1 MLKKNAVLFLTGGT
15 VYPAFEVL
23 SRGRTDISMSIAG
36 GVCLCLID
44 QICHKKM
51 QNCSLAQRCAAG
63 SGIITGIEFLT
74 GVVVNIVLKMNVWD
88 YSAMPGNILGQ
99 VCLPYSLLWFF
110 LTIPALGVCAWFEK
124 FIAQNSRLSRKL

>member
-15 VYPAFEVL
+15 VYPALEVL

-88 YSAMPGNILGQ
+88 YSAMPGNILEALLYLKLKFQ
-99 VCLPYSLLWFF
+99 KCKLQNRRPLPYYSLHFSLRNYC
-110 LTIPALGVCAWFEK
+110 LL
-124 FIAQNSRLSRKL
+124 LSL

>member
-1 MLKKNAVLFLTGGT
+1 MAQKGYIVFTLDNRGSANRGLE
-15 VYPAFEVL
+15 FENITHRQL
-23 SRGRTDISMSIAG
+23 GKIESE
-36 GVCLCLID
+36 D
-44 QICHKKM
+44 Q
-51 QNCSLAQRCAAG
+51 
-63 SGIITGIEFLT
+63 ITGIEFLT

>member
-1 MLKKNAVLFLTGGT
+1 MLKKNAALFLTGGT
-15 VYPAFEVL
+15 VYPALEVI

-51 QNCSLAQRCAAG
+51 QNRSLAQRCAVG
-63 SGIITGIEFLT
+63 SGIITSVEFLT
-74 GVVVNIVLKMNVWD
+74 GIIVNVFLKMNVWD
-88 YSAMPGNILGQ
+88 YSSMPGNILGQ

-124 FIAQNSRLSRKL
+124 YAARNSHISGKL